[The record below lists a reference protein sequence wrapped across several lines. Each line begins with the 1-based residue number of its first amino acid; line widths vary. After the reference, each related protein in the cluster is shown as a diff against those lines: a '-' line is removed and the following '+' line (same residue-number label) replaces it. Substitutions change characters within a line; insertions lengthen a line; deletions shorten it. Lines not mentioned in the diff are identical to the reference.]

1 MKDKLAEK
9 LKETLIKIG
18 NKSHIDLSDIRIEI
32 KENKDKDFGDFS
44 SNAAMVCAKK
54 LSLTPI
60 DLAKDVIENLK
71 GIEGI
76 EKLEIA
82 GPGFINFFVTNTSR
96 FKVLEDIF
104 LEGDKYGIKTKTDQ
118 EKILIEY
125 VSSNPCLLYTSPSPR
140 D

>member
-82 GPGFINFFVTNTSR
+82 GPGFIN
-96 FKVLEDIF
+96 IF
-104 LEGDKYGIKTKTDQ
+104 PLYGIPYGLT
-118 EKILIEY
+118 LF
-125 VSSNPCLLYTSPSPR
+125 LYTIAVLVCFTKQSTSYPGGFNFSITITGPNLKIE
-140 D
+140 

>member
-60 DLAKDVIENLK
+60 AVSYTHLTL
-71 GIEGI
+71 
-76 EKLEIA
+76 
-82 GPGFINFFVTNTSR
+82 PT
-96 FKVLEDIF
+96 
-104 LEGDKYGIKTKTDQ
+104 
-118 EKILIEY
+118 ILR
-125 VSSNPCLLYTSPSPR
+125 V
-140 D
+140 

>member
-60 DLAKDVIENLK
+60 DLAAIAIILQLSAPGYPPLLMCTMSGLSLAKRKICLRKYKKLKIWSNLRMRRK
-71 GIEGI
+71 I
-76 EKLEIA
+76 
-82 GPGFINFFVTNTSR
+82 FIVS
-96 FKVLEDIF
+96 L
-104 LEGDKYGIKTKTDQ
+104 IKA
-118 EKILIEY
+118 
-125 VSSNPCLLYTSPSPR
+125 C
-140 D
+140 

>member
-18 NKSHIDLSDIRIEI
+18 NKSHIDLSDIRVEL

-44 SNAAMVCAKK
+44 SNAAMVCAKR

-60 DLAKDVIENLK
+60 DLAKDIIENLK
-71 GIEGI
+71 GIEEI

-104 LEGDKYGIKTKTDQ
+104 LEGDEYGINTKKRSRKD
-118 EKILIEY
+118 L
-125 VSSNPCLLYTSPSPR
+125 N
-140 D
+140 